1 MLLSTYLFVL
11 FTFLNNVNVFVPLK
25 LILHMGKWLLFIVVI
40 GSALSRAIALSQH
53 GLSVHLQLSLL
64 ALGMAGDKLTHLI
77 DFTKDSEEKE
87 RQKRRRM
94 RK

>member
-1 MLLSTYLFVL
+1 M
-11 FTFLNNVNVFVPLK
+11 
-25 LILHMGKWLLFIVVI
+25 VVI
-40 GSALSRAIALSQH
+40 YSCYWLSFVKAIALSQH